1 MKTQQFLASAIVVA
15 LSATSAGAA
24 YDEIECSTDAVFSA
38 NSCDQCFEWG
48 QTSVNGDVG
57 FIDDEWVNVGNSSK
71 VMFKEEQAMPRMLS
85 LNGSNWSQS
94 PSADNFWEWTPE
106 LEALY
111 SESEQGY
118 VLGAGQ
124 RVKFIQSAV
133 GRAYT
138 LDSTEAGQGENVG
151 LLVVPLLSHVVMEDG
166 DISTDDAV
174 HNECAL
180 FKAWAEAPVNSSSSG
195 TPSNPSNPTPEPKEM
210 AQVETWAE
218 AYLILLF
225 ALILGF
231 VYLKTRRHA

>member
-1 MKTQQFLASAIVVA
+1 
-15 LSATSAGAA
+15 
-24 YDEIECSTDAVFSA
+24 
-38 NSCDQCFEWG
+38 
-48 QTSVNGDVG
+48 
-57 FIDDEWVNVGNSSK
+57 
-71 VMFKEEQAMPRMLS
+71 
-85 LNGSNWSQS
+85 
-94 PSADNFWEWTPE
+94 
-106 LEALY
+106 
-111 SESEQGY
+111 
-118 VLGAGQ
+118 
-124 RVKFIQSAV
+124 
-133 GRAYT
+133 
-138 LDSTEAGQGENVG
+138 
-151 LLVVPLLSHVVMEDG
+151 MEDG